1 MRGRNR
7 LNESSEER
15 ADEEI
20 EESNRERGGDIE
32 IGKRGGERSCK
43 FVEGLSVLEE
53 SEWGERERER
63 RGWRLAA
70 ISWNDAE
77 SNCVT

>member
-1 MRGRNR
+1 MRVQK
-7 LNESSEER
+7 R

-20 EESNRERGGDIE
+20 EESVER
-32 IGKRGGERSCK
+32 
-43 FVEGLSVLEE
+43 EGLGVGILKL
-53 SEWGERERER
+53 EREGGRGIANLLKDYQFWER
-63 RGWRLAA
+63 VSGGRVWRLAA